1 MGKQSLVE
9 MDSRIGIQEQQFAMR
24 GLYTV
29 VWGICMMT
37 VKYKDMFSVCNYLEN
52 RNITTLSSSRE
63 K

>member
-37 VKYKDMFSVCNYLEN
+37 V
-52 RNITTLSSSRE
+52 
-63 K
+63 